1 MCTRTWPSAPRTA
14 LPSASLRF
22 SPATSI
28 VRPSARATTSSR
40 SLATKSTTFSRAASS
55 AVMETLLRTALAAHS
70 TLRPRLCAIASLN
83 EAVKLTIFRPIVPL
97 MSSPPPPGS
106 PASPPGPAPPP
117 GRARSAPRRCSRTPA
132 RKAERLHDLLD
143 VLPHQALVARVAQQV
158 GGMEGRH
165 ELDAVVVVP
174 APAELRDRR
183 LRPEQRLDRELA
195 ERHDHLGGDQLELTE
210 EEGLAARHLV
220 RLGVAVLR
228 RPALDDVRDV
238 DVVALEPHALGD
250 DLGQELAGAPDEGLA
265 LQVLVAARRLAH
277 EHEAR
282 ARVADAEHEVRAVRG
297 ELAPLAVAEV
307 SAQLLERARRPEP
320 RRGEEVP
327 GGRGHGRGTLGV
339 DGRRR
344 RSGRRRRGARGARE
358 AEHAELALVLHVG
371 AQCSRQLRAFGLRRC
386 VAHYTIRSCCS
397 SDWLRPSCSPGRT
410 TRSPGVP

>member
-97 MSSPPPPGS
+97 MSSPPLPTGW
-106 PASPPGPAPPP
+106 AAPMLV
-117 GRARSAPRRCSRTPA
+117 PA
-132 RKAERLHDLLD
+132 RQAARPHDLLD

-174 APAELRDRR
+174 APAELGDRR

-195 ERHDHLGGDQLELTE
+195 ERHDHLGGDQLELAE

-238 DVVALEPHALGD
+238 DVVSVEPHSLGD

-297 ELAPLAVAEV
+297 ELAALAVADV

-327 GGRGHGRGTLGV
+327 GGRRHGRGTLAV

-371 AQCSRQLRAFGLRRC
+371 AQCSRQIRAFGLRRC

-397 SDWLRPSCSPGRT
+397 SDWSRPSCSPGRT